1 MSCSWAEGSKF
12 NVRGSKL
19 MRLESFG
26 HRVTHTTLRRSGP
39 DWAHLNRQLD
49 TARPNLMGLGIWDM
63 DDDKAGQ

>member
-12 NVRGSKL
+12 KVRGSKL
-19 MRLESFG
+19 MRLESL
-26 HRVTHTTLRRSGP
+26 VAESPIPSLRRSEP